1 MRGKIVNLCLAFVN
15 LLAGALVLIYTLKV
29 PEDIT
34 VLTVQENLVVSKLT
48 LATYIVLGIIAFID
62 LIQSFNH
69 KSDSVFN
76 TGYIIGIF
84 CISFIFIKQPLICIF
99 SVVCG
104 LIVLF
109 KSMVENL
116 VEIDS
121 TIAIYISII
130 VMAAIA
136 ILIGL
141 SFGYPMIGQ
150 NIKNKENKSET
161 PYDERYFEYVTELD
175 ISDVYINYKKDGK
188 YGYINQNGDEMIQAL
203 YDYASPFVKINVYGK
218 TFYIALVCQDGRSII
233 IMKNGRIVM
242 SYKSESNDLNYDAKI
257 KELEDLYKN
266 TFKQEGEMEFEIPY
280 INNNIARVSAY
291 DEDSI
296 DYTYRYDYNDEYD
309 LIVTTSNV
317 GLGDSYELAEKN
329 NINIK
334 IPLESSSNTK
344 LDYDKDNLYLFSNGT
359 IPYYEIS
366 KSTSGW
372 YTKVGKKIQMT
383 GKAQILDFFGEDI
396 LLRDYTKDSD
406 KIYFINNQANKVSDV
421 YKDIYVCPNGRF
433 IVKDTNDDMKI
444 INNDYTDAFDRKFAI
459 INPRLTAIGLYIVLE
474 STDAIKY
481 NQYGYAEFNWAL
493 MNDNGEFLMDNIQEL
508 YDLNFRVQNNNK
520 EEEQLKFIESL
531 KQLDYRFVG
540 DKFYKD

>member
-1 MRGKIVNLCLAFVN
+1 MIGKIVNLCLAFVN

-34 VLTVQENLVVSKLT
+34 ALTVQENLVVSKLT
-48 LATYIVLGIIAFID
+48 LATYIVLGIISFID

-141 SFGYPMIGQ
+141 CFGYPMIGQ

-296 DYTYRYDYNDEYD
+296 DYTYRYDYNEEYD

-520 EEEQLKFIESL
+520 EEEHLKFIDSL

>member
-34 VLTVQENLVVSKLT
+34 ALTVQENLVVSKLT

-121 TIAIYISII
+121 TVAIYVSIV

-493 MNDNGEFLMDNIQEL
+493 MNDNGEFLMDNIQEI

>member
-34 VLTVQENLVVSKLT
+34 ALTVQENLVVSKLT

-141 SFGYPMIGQ
+141 CFGYPMIGQ

-175 ISDVYINYKKDGK
+175 ISDVYLNYKKDGK

-291 DEDSI
+291 DEESI
-296 DYTYRYDYNDEYD
+296 DYTYRYDYNEEYD

-520 EEEQLKFIESL
+520 EEEHLKFIDSL

>member
-34 VLTVQENLVVSKLT
+34 ALTVQENLVVSKLT

-520 EEEQLKFIESL
+520 EEEHLKFIESL

>member
-34 VLTVQENLVVSKLT
+34 ALTVQENLVVSKLT

-121 TIAIYISII
+121 TLAIYVSIV

-175 ISDVYINYKKDGK
+175 ISDVYLNYKKDGK

-296 DYTYRYDYNDEYD
+296 DYTYRYDYNEEYD

-520 EEEQLKFIESL
+520 EEEHLKFIDSL

>member
-34 VLTVQENLVVSKLT
+34 ALTVQENLVVSKLT

-121 TIAIYISII
+121 TVAIYVSIV

>member
-34 VLTVQENLVVSKLT
+34 ALTVQENLVVSKLT

-493 MNDNGEFLMDNIQEL
+493 MNDNGEFLMDNIQEI

>member
-34 VLTVQENLVVSKLT
+34 ALTVQENLVVSKLT
-48 LATYIVLGIIAFID
+48 LATYIVLGIISFID

-141 SFGYPMIGQ
+141 CFGYPMIGQ

-296 DYTYRYDYNDEYD
+296 DYTYRYDYNEEYD

-520 EEEQLKFIESL
+520 EEEHLKFIDSL

>member
-34 VLTVQENLVVSKLT
+34 ALTVQENLVVSKLT
-48 LATYIVLGIIAFID
+48 LATYIVLGIISFID

-141 SFGYPMIGQ
+141 CFGYPMIGQ

-296 DYTYRYDYNDEYD
+296 DYTYRYDYNEEYD

-383 GKAQILDFFGEDI
+383 GKAQILDFFGDDI

-520 EEEQLKFIESL
+520 EEEHLKFIDSL

>member
-1 MRGKIVNLCLAFVN
+1 
-15 LLAGALVLIYTLKV
+15 
-29 PEDIT
+29 
-34 VLTVQENLVVSKLT
+34 
-48 LATYIVLGIIAFID
+48 
-62 LIQSFNH
+62 
-69 KSDSVFN
+69 
-76 TGYIIGIF
+76 
-84 CISFIFIKQPLICIF
+84 
-99 SVVCG
+99 
-104 LIVLF
+104 
-109 KSMVENL
+109 MVENL

-141 SFGYPMIGQ
+141 CFGYPMIGQ

-296 DYTYRYDYNDEYD
+296 DYTYRYDYNEEYD

-520 EEEQLKFIESL
+520 EEEHLKFIDSL